1 MLQNR
6 EFSYKIAGSSIIFN
20 QPLTFAEQADGGYI
34 TARVDIIRLY
44 GKDAQQTV
52 TVFNHEPDVYY
63 NRATVELDLAG
74 GYGALTTWRTQNT
87 TDTTIVRQGDKVWGD
102 LMSVSSGAGN
112 TFKIELRSQ
121 NILSDESLPITFDRN
136 DGSPLT
142 LNPDSFTIT
151 YVTNEDGERILNRVE
166 ANYIP
171 YLPTGDAFDSFDYRG
186 EILKQHPNLRVG
198 DKIKIDGET
207 DFRRIISSPLFARP
221 TEYRDDEQ
229 VSNNFF
235 TKIAAGNY
243 DGERFGEGLSVVAN
257 IDAGKVTSLDW
268 NRRDLSY
275 YFNHG
280 ILINPTAY
288 NYNSAP
294 ILNFIPVNG
303 EGGGAKARVIVYGG
317 QIIDIEIVDPGSGY
331 TKAPRVV
338 VSRGYSILRENN
350 HPEFFMTRYT
360 TGGGGQDLV
369 ATISAVSSVIPL
381 YNRNLIESIA
391 IIQQPN
397 PVQFNNEYVRVIQP
411 ASPAIG
417 MGEVSEQKI
426 LSQIQYVAAT
436 ESPAAV
442 SQPAF
447 TRIFPDNMDLGF
459 ESFRAVKTRYFSSG
473 VIAIDENPVNNPQFY
488 SQGKLGTTVSSFID
502 YLFLDVGYA
511 NVSGITL
518 EQLEL
523 TYTQFAGI
531 SEGVD
536 TWMDNMAINASS
548 LTTDGSLF
556 NPGVP
561 SLQEHVSFLD
571 APATDVSIVLYVPD
585 TSRFPDSGKLLLGK
599 ELVTYTSKS
608 ADRFAGVTRGVD
620 GTTAEA
626 HAAGTFIRTIG
637 LETTL

>member
-1 MLQNR
+1 M
-6 EFSYKIAGSSIIFN
+6 K
-20 QPLTFAEQADGGYI
+20 
-34 TARVDIIRLY
+34 
-44 GKDAQQTV
+44 
-52 TVFNHEPDVYY
+52 
-63 NRATVELDLAG
+63 
-74 GYGALTTWRTQNT
+74 
-87 TDTTIVRQGDKVWGD
+87 
-102 LMSVSSGAGN
+102 
-112 TFKIELRSQ
+112 
-121 NILSDESLPITFDRN
+121 
-136 DGSPLT
+136 
-142 LNPDSFTIT
+142 
-151 YVTNEDGERILNRVE
+151 
-166 ANYIP
+166 
-171 YLPTGDAFDSFDYRG
+171 
-186 EILKQHPNLRVG
+186 
-198 DKIKIDGET
+198 
-207 DFRRIISSPLFARP
+207 
-221 TEYRDDEQ
+221 
-229 VSNNFF
+229 
-235 TKIAAGNY
+235 
-243 DGERFGEGLSVVAN
+243 
-257 IDAGKVTSLDW
+257 
-268 NRRDLSY
+268 
-275 YFNHG
+275 
-280 ILINPTAY
+280 
-288 NYNSAP
+288 
-294 ILNFIPVNG
+294 
-303 EGGGAKARVIVYGG
+303 
-317 QIIDIEIVDPGSGY
+317 
-331 TKAPRVV
+331 
-338 VSRGYSILRENN
+338 
-350 HPEFFMTRYT
+350 
-360 TGGGGQDLV
+360 
-369 ATISAVSSVIPL
+369 
-381 YNRNLIESIA
+381 LIESIA

-459 ESFRAVKTRYFSSG
+459 ESFRAVKTRQYSSG
-473 VIAIDENPVNNPQFY
+473 VVAIDEQPVNNPHLY